1 MIFILLFTTDYVQC
15 KTNQNNRNKAVIT
28 FYRNIEKVVT
38 KGMET
43 MKLQIKNIGK
53 INDAVIE
60 FNGITVIAGENNTGK
75 STVGKALFAL
85 CNTFYDLD
93 RKIKTE
99 RRSSVENALSLI
111 YLRSGKRPFMRLEE
125 NVLAGKLIKKFAGR
139 ENEIT
144 DVDFKDELF
153 QLIREYD
160 ENIAD
165 NIDEKVLLDVS
176 SNILA
181 VLQVPDYQIFFS
193 ILAKKLE
200 AEFNGQVSNIF
211 NANLGELQL
220 DFKGMTILAEIKDK
234 SIIRMSKN
242 VFLPFNADVVYIDD
256 PFVLEDYTK
265 SLPPFFYGLYDH
277 QSYLRSKLSRF
288 NIREGNVI
296 EEILV
301 NEKLKNIY
309 DKIASVCSGEVVFD
323 KPQAG
328 YRSKGSEKTLN
339 LHNLSTGLKTFVILK
354 MLLLNRT
361 LASNGVLILDEPEIH
376 LHPEWQLLFAEIIVL
391 LQKEFGLY
399 VLLNTHS
406 PYFLRALEVYA
417 AKHKVIENC
426 KFYLS
431 ENRDNGSVISDVT
444 DDIERIYEKL
454 ARPLQTL
461 ENERWNDAATE

>member
-1 MIFILLFTTDYVQC
+1 
-15 KTNQNNRNKAVIT
+15 
-28 FYRNIEKVVT
+28 
-38 KGMET
+38 

-53 INDAVIE
+53 INEAVIE

-85 CNTFYDLD
+85 CNTFYGLD
-93 RKIKTE
+93 REIKTE
-99 RRSSVENALSLI
+99 RRTSVENALSLI

-125 NVLAGKLIKKFAGR
+125 NALVGKIIKRIAGR
-139 ENEIT
+139 ENRTTEL
-144 DVDFKDELF
+144 DFKDELF

-181 VLQVPDYQIFFS
+181 SLQVPDYQIFFS
-193 ILAKKLE
+193 ILTKKLE
-200 AEFNGQVSNIF
+200 AEFNGQISNIF
-211 NANLGELQL
+211 NEDLGELQL
-220 DFKGMTILAEIKDK
+220 EFNGMTFLADIKGK
-234 SIIRMSKN
+234 SIIQMSKN
-242 VFLPFNADVVYIDD
+242 AFLPFNADVVYIDD

-265 SLPPFFYGLYDH
+265 FLPPFFYGRFDH
-277 QSYLRSKLSRF
+277 QSYLRSKLNRF

-309 DKIASVCSGEVVFD
+309 DKIASVCSGEIVFD

-328 YRSKGSEKTLN
+328 YRSKESEKTLN

-354 MLLLNRT
+354 MLLLNGT
-361 LASNGVLILDEPEIH
+361 LAPNGVLILDEPEIH

-426 KFYLS
+426 KYYLS
-431 ENRDNGSVISDVT
+431 ENRDNASSIYDVT
-444 DDIERIYEKL
+444 DNIEKIYEKL

>member
-1 MIFILLFTTDYVQC
+1 
-15 KTNQNNRNKAVIT
+15 
-28 FYRNIEKVVT
+28 
-38 KGMET
+38 

-53 INDAVIE
+53 INEAVIE

-85 CNTFYDLD
+85 CNTFYGLD
-93 RKIKTE
+93 REIKTE
-99 RRSSVENALSLI
+99 RRTSVENALSLI

-125 NVLAGKLIKKFAGR
+125 NALVGKIIKRIAGR
-139 ENEIT
+139 ENRTTEL
-144 DVDFKDELF
+144 DFKDELF

-181 VLQVPDYQIFFS
+181 SLQVPDYQIFFS
-193 ILAKKLE
+193 ILTKKLE
-200 AEFNGQVSNIF
+200 AEFNGQISNIF
-211 NANLGELQL
+211 NEDLGELQL
-220 DFKGMTILAEIKDK
+220 EFNGMTFLADIKGK
-234 SIIRMSKN
+234 SIIQMSKN
-242 VFLPFNADVVYIDD
+242 AFLPFNADVVYIDD

-265 SLPPFFYGLYDH
+265 FLPPFFYGRFDH
-277 QSYLRSKLSRF
+277 QSYLRSKLNRF

-301 NEKLKNIY
+301 NEK
-309 DKIASVCSGEVVFD
+309 
-323 KPQAG
+323 
-328 YRSKGSEKTLN
+328 N

-354 MLLLNRT
+354 MLLLNGT
-361 LASNGVLILDEPEIH
+361 LAPNGVLILDEPEIH

-426 KFYLS
+426 KYYLS
-431 ENRDNGSVISDVT
+431 ENRDNASSIYDVT
-444 DDIERIYEKL
+444 DNIEKIYEKL